1 MTHQANVIAGGTIV
15 IPADLRRKLGIDDGD
30 TSVIGRS
37 GDGAV
42 RFVTVEQ
49 AVRNSQ
55 AKARRI
61 FGAVCAVDTFL
72 QKRRA
77 YWDGE

>member
-61 FGAVCAVDTFL
+61 FGAVCAVDTSV
-72 QKRRA
+72 QDWRACRR
-77 YWDGE
+77 GR